1 MAKEGELSERI
12 ERVEKIID
20 DLESGE
26 PSREEGERLL
36 EEGRQNLDEVRDILD
51 RGDGQI
57 IELPE

>member
-1 MAKEGELSERI
+1 MAKEHELIERI
-12 ERVEKIID
+12 ERVGEITD
-20 DLESGE
+20 ELESGE

-36 EEGRQNLDEVRDILD
+36 EEGRQKLDEVRDILD